1 MDFSGKTAFVTG
13 AANGIGLG
21 ICRALARS
29 GVNLVLADIE
39 RAQLDIA
46 REELS
51 SFNVRTRAIEL
62 DVSDA
67 DAFAG
72 AADQAEAEFGNIHFL
87 FNNAGVTLGAMPL
100 WEMTPQQWEWIFGVN
115 VFGVI
120 NGIRTLL
127 PRMKAHGEAGHVVN
141 TASIGG
147 LQVSPNLRNGSYA
160 MTKYAVVAASEALAL
175 DLEGSNLGV
184 SVLCPALVA
193 TTLHASSQRR
203 PARLGGPY
211 QRAGT
216 ENVKAESIKAWQSAG
231 LSPDD
236 VGKRVLDAVAR
247 SEFFIFTHEEPRA
260 WIEARHARL
269 LAGFDSIERYNAR
282 ERDS

>member
-1 MDFSGKTAFVTG
+1 MTDFSGKTAFVTG

-39 RAQLDIA
+39 RSALDAA
-46 REELS
+46 RRELEA
-51 SFNVRTRAIEL
+51 FNVRTRAIEV

-67 DAFAG
+67 AAFER
-72 AADQAEAEFGNIHFL
+72 AADEAEGEFGNIHFL
-87 FNNAGVTLGAMPL
+87 FNNAGITLRPTPL
-100 WEMTPQQWEWIFGVN
+100 WEITPQQWEWIFGVN
-115 VFGVI
+115 IFGVI
-120 NGIRTLL
+120 NGIHALV

-147 LQVSPNLRNGSYA
+147 LQVNPKLRNGSYA

-193 TTLHASSQRR
+193 TTLYASAARR
-203 PARLGGPY
+203 PERLGGPFE
-211 QRAGT
+211 RPGADIG
-216 ENVKAESIKAWQSAG
+216 KAWQAAG
-231 LSPDD
+231 LAPDD
-236 VGKRVLDAVAR
+236 VGKRVLDAVTKG
-247 SEFFIFTHEEPRA
+247 EFFIFTHEEPRE
-260 WIEARHARL
+260 WIEARHQRL
-269 LAGFDSIERYNAR
+269 MAGFDSIERYNER
-282 ERDS
+282 ERGA

>member
-21 ICRALARS
+21 ICRALAQN

-39 RAQLDIA
+39 QAQLEAA
-46 REELS
+46 RRELS
-51 SFNVRTRAIEL
+51 TYNVRTRAIEV

-67 DAFAG
+67 DAFVR
-72 AADQAEAEFGNIHFL
+72 AADAAEAEFGNIHFL
-87 FNNAGVTLGAMPL
+87 FNNAGVTLIPTPL
-100 WEMTPQQWEWIFGVN
+100 WKVTPEQWEWIFGVN

-120 NGIRTLL
+120 NGIRTLV
-127 PRMKAHGEAGHVVN
+127 PRMKKHGEPGHIVN

-147 LQVSPNLRNGSYA
+147 LQVNPKLRNGSYA
-160 MTKYAVVAASEALAL
+160 MTKYAIVAASEALAL
-175 DLEGSNLGV
+175 DLDESRLGV

-211 QRAGT
+211 QQPGSDA
-216 ENVKAESIKAWQSAG
+216 AKAWQSAG
-231 LSPDD
+231 LAPDD
-236 VGKRVLDAVAR
+236 VGRRVLDAIAR
-247 SEFFIFTHEEPRA
+247 KEFFIFTHEESRA
-260 WIEARHARL
+260 WIGARHARL

-282 ERDS
+282 ERET